1 MESYKTS
8 CKGMNK
14 RLNDPQKEMYVN
26 VLQTRQ
32 SQSGENQGFRVVDNM
47 VLTYAQHRTGF
58 SYFYPKW
65 QVLKDGVSTVPLD
78 I

>member
-1 MESYKTS
+1 MESRKAS
-8 CKGMNK
+8 CKGMSK
-14 RLNDPQKEMYVN
+14 RLNDPQKEMYLN

-32 SQSGENQGFRVVDNM
+32 SQSGENRGFWVVEHK

-58 SYFYPKW
+58 SYFYSKR
-65 QVLKDGVSTVPLD
+65 QVLEDGVSTVPLD